1 MNFPKT
7 VVNFAILFCLALV
20 SCQSQQ
26 KNKSTMEAEETQES
40 QSTPLK
46 YVYKGDPL
54 RVAIIGLTHDH
65 VHWILGREKIGDIEI
80 VGIVEPNR
88 ALAQKHGKQYK
99 YSMDLVHNS
108 IEDLIKVVQP
118 EAVMAFNDIYGHLEV
133 VEFFA
138 PKGIHIM
145 VEKPLA
151 VNVIHAQKM
160 IALAKKHKVHLM
172 TNYETTWYGSNAKAF
187 ELIEEGKTMGDISKI
202 VFNTG
207 HPGPKE
213 IGCSKEFLDW
223 LTDPVLN
230 GGGALTDFG
239 CYGANIA
246 TFIMKGETP
255 KTVTCVIQQTKP
267 DIYPNV
273 DDDATMILTYPKTQ
287 VVIQASWNWS
297 HSRKDMSVY
306 GKHGYVICENG
317 EDMQIM
323 ANEKDGPKPFK
334 ADPLPKGIHDPFAFF
349 AKLIKD
355 DLQMESFGLSSSE
368 NNLIVVQILEA
379 AKHAAKTGQTVVW
392 DDFFEGY

>member
-1 MNFPKT
+1 MAT
-7 VVNFAILFCLALV
+7 
-20 SCQSQQ
+20 
-26 KNKSTMEAEETQES
+26 EETKETTS
-40 QSTPLK
+40 NAPE
-46 YVYKGDPL
+46 YEYKGDPL

-65 VHWILGREKIGDIEI
+65 VHWILGREKFRDIEI

-88 ALAQKHGKQYK
+88 ALAEKHSKQYK

-108 IEDLIKVVQP
+108 MEDMMKVVQP
-118 EAVMAFNDIYGHLEV
+118 EAVMAFSDIYGHLEV

-138 PKGIHIM
+138 PKGIHVM

-151 VNVIHAQKM
+151 VNVDHAKKM

-172 TNYETTWYGSNAKAF
+172 TNYETSWYGSNAKAF
-187 ELIEEGKTMGDISKI
+187 ELIDDVKTIGDIGKI

-213 IGCSKEFLDW
+213 IGCSKEFLEW

-246 TFIMKGETP
+246 TYIMEGETP
-255 KTVTCVIQQTKP
+255 KTVTCVTQQTKP

-273 DDDATMILTYPKTQ
+273 DDDATIILTYPKTQ

-297 HSRKDMSVY
+297 HSRKDMAVY

-317 EDMQIM
+317 QDMQIM
-323 ANEKDGPKPFK
+323 TNEKDGPKPLK
-334 ADPLPKGIHDPFAFF
+334 ADPLPNGIHDPFAYFT
-349 AKLIKD
+349 KLVKEDYPIMPF
-355 DLQMESFGLSSSE
+355 DLGAMD
-368 NNLIVVQILEA
+368 NNLIVVRILEA
-379 AKHAAKTGQTVVW
+379 AKHSAKTGQTVVW
-392 DDFFEGY
+392 DDFFEQE